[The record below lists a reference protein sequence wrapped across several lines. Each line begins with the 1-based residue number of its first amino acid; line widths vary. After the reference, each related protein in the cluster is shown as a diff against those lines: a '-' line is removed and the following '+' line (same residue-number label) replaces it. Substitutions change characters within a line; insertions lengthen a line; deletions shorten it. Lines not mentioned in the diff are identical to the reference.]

1 MIPRFEVHSHSH
13 YSNFRIIDSIN
24 KPRDLINR
32 AIELGLSGIALT
44 DHETLAGAP
53 EINLYAQEI
62 QKTNPN
68 FKIAIGNEIYLT
80 ETRDKG
86 QKYYHFILISKD
98 KIGWRMLREL
108 SSNSWMQSYSDR
120 GLERVPTLYSELEE
134 IVNKY
139 GKGHLIA
146 TSACIGGELSS
157 TILQLIKAE
166 QNKNTQPYEIYEIK
180 NHIHKFMTYCIDLFE
195 NDFYCEIA
203 PGLSSDQIM
212 VNNRM
217 ISIAK
222 AYNRKI
228 VIGTDAHYLKKEN
241 RYVHEAYLNSKDG
254 EREVASFYEF
264 AYLQSEEDIREHLVP
279 TELNYEEL
287 CKNSIEIYDKIENY
301 AIQHKQTIPK
311 VNVKEYPRVPL
322 TTDFIDNYPT
332 LSEMLNSDD
341 IYERYW
347 VNQCGEA
354 LVEKKLDKPE
364 YWARLEEEADVKKTI
379 SKKLETNMFCYPI
392 TLQHY
397 INMFWDCGSM
407 VGAGRGSSCSGL
419 NHYLLGVTQLDPIK
433 WNLPF
438 FRYLNKERI
447 ELGDIDLDL
456 CPSKRPIIIEK
467 IKEERGQNFNPDV
480 SDLARKNLGCTLIA
494 TYGTESTKSAILTAC
509 RGYRSEEFKNGID
522 VDQAQYLSALVPSE
536 RGFVWPLEDVVY
548 GNAEKD
554 RQPITQFVNE
564 VNNYPGLLDIMMGI
578 QGLIKQRG
586 SHASGVIFFDEDP
599 YEFGAFMKT
608 PGGDIIT
615 QFDLHMCES
624 LGMTKFDFLVTDV
637 QDKLVETINLL
648 QKNGEIESDLSLR
661 QIYDKYFHP
670 EVIPLDYKPA
680 WDAIETGGVINIFQ
694 FDSAV
699 GAQAAK
705 KIQPKTILELADA
718 NGLMRLM
725 TAEKGAETPMDK
737 YVRYKK
743 NISLWYEEMRK
754 AGLSPEEQKT
764 LEPYFLSSY
773 GVPPSQ
779 EQLMRMLMDENICGF
794 GLAEA
799 NAARKIVGKKQ
810 MNKIPALREKVL
822 TQAKSP
828 QLGRY
833 VWQYGVGPQMGYSFS
848 IIHALAYS
856 FIGYQTAYIGTRFN
870 PIYWNT
876 ACLTVNS
883 GSIGGGSTDYKKMA
897 KALGD
902 IMSAGIKVSLV
913 DINKSALGFEP
924 DIENNQIL
932 FGLKSMLNVGDDV
945 IERTIAMR
953 PYVSP
958 KDYLLRVKPNKQAM
972 ISLIKGGAFDQM
984 IDRKLL
990 MAWYIWETCDKK
1002 KRITLQNMAGLIK
1015 YQILPENTEEQ
1026 VTARRIFEFTRY
1038 LKKLCLSPDKTYY
1051 ILTDRALE
1059 FLSEMEYEDIVV
1071 NRNNK
1076 YLVTV
1081 KNWDKIYQHWMDVF
1095 RNWIAKDKDQILQ
1108 NLNDKIFKEDWV
1120 KYASGTISSWEM
1132 EVLCFYYHEHELA
1145 KLNMKKYGYVNFYD
1159 LPENPVVVSAFKTK
1173 NGHTIRK
1180 YQLHII
1186 CGTCIAKDKIKS
1198 TVTLLTTDGVV
1209 DVKFRKEY
1217 FALFDKQISAL
1228 GADGVKHVIE
1238 KSWFNRGNM
1247 IVVQGIRMDDAFIPK
1262 KYANTGMPHQL
1273 YRITEIS
1280 EDGSEIA
1287 LQSTRAQGEYDEED

>member
-24 KPRDLINR
+24 KPKDLINR

-62 QKTNPN
+62 QKSNPN

-80 ETRDKG
+80 ETRDKN

-98 KIGWRMLREL
+98 KIGWRILREL
-108 SSNSWMQSYSDR
+108 SSIAWMQSYSDR
-120 GLERVPTLYSELEE
+120 GMERVPTLYSELEE
-134 IVNKY
+134 IINKH

-157 TILQLIKAE
+157 TILELIKAE
-166 QNKNTQPYEIYEIK
+166 QSKETQAYEVYNIK
-180 NHIHKFMTYCIDLFE
+180 NHIHKFMTFCINLFGD
-195 NDFYCEIA
+195 DFYCEIA
-203 PGLSSDQIM
+203 PGLSVEQVAVNHRM
-212 VNNRM
+212 V
-217 ISIAK
+217 SIAN
-222 AYNRKI
+222 AYDRKI
-228 VIGTDAHYLKKEN
+228 VIGTDAHYLKKED

-254 EREVASFYEF
+254 EREVASFYEY
-264 AYLQSEEDIREHLVP
+264 AYLQPEEDIRMHLDSDDF
-279 TELNYEEL
+279 NYEKL
-287 CKNSIEIYDKIENY
+287 CKNSMEIYDKIENY
-301 AIQHKQTIPK
+301 SIQHKQTIPR
-311 VNVKEYPRVPL
+311 VEVKDYPKA
-322 TTDFIDNYPT
+322 TSDIF
-332 LSEMLNSDD
+332 SETHPILNKMAHSDD

-347 VNQCGEA
+347 VQECAN
-354 LVEKKLDKPE
+354 KLKEIGKFNEE
-364 YWARLEEEADVKKTI
+364 YLDRLEEEADVKKTI
-379 SKKLETNMFCYPI
+379 SEKLETNMFCYPV

-456 CPSKRPIIIEK
+456 CPSKRPMIIEK
-467 IKEERGQNFNPDV
+467 IKEERGKNFNENVDEL
-480 SDLARKNLGCTLIA
+480 SRQNLGCTLIA

-509 RGYRSEEFKNGID
+509 RGYRSEEYPNGID
-522 VDQAQYLSALVPSE
+522 VDQAQYLSSLIPSE
-536 RGFVWPLEDVVY
+536 RGFIWPLEDVMY

-554 RQPITQFVNE
+554 RQPIAQFVNE
-564 VNNYPGLLDIMMGI
+564 VKNYPGLIDIMMGI

-648 QKNGEIESDLSLR
+648 QKNGEIESDLTLR
-661 QIYDKYFHP
+661 QVYDKYFHP
-670 EVIPLDYKPA
+670 EVLPLDYKPA
-680 WDAIETGGVINIFQ
+680 WDAIENGSIINIFQ

-743 NISLWYEEMRK
+743 DIGLWYAEMRK
-754 AGLSPEEQKT
+754 AGLTPEEQKT

-794 GLAEA
+794 SLGEA

-810 MNKIPALREKVL
+810 MSKIPALRDKVL

-833 VWQYGVGPQMGYSFS
+833 VWQYGAGPQMGYSFS

-856 FIGYQTAYIGTRFN
+856 FIGYQTAYIGTKFN

-902 IMSAGIKVSLV
+902 IMSEGIKVSLV

-945 IERTIAMR
+945 IERTISMR
-953 PYVSP
+953 PYDSP
-958 KDYLLRVKPNKQAM
+958 KDYLQKVKPNKQAM
-972 ISLIKGGAFDQM
+972 VSLIKGGAFDQM
-984 IDRKLL
+984 EDRKLV

-1002 KRITLQNMAGLIK
+1002 KRLTLQNLPGLIK
-1015 YQILPENTEEQ
+1015 HGLLPEETELQ
-1026 VTARRIFEFTRY
+1026 ITARRIFEFNRY
-1038 LKKLCLSPDKTYY
+1038 LKKVCIDPSKTYY
-1051 ILTDRALE
+1051 NIDNRAMNFLLE
-1059 FLSEMEYEDIVV
+1059 MDYESIIV
-1071 NRNNK
+1071 NGNK
-1076 YLVTV
+1076 VMV
-1081 KNWDKIYQHWMDVF
+1081 KDWEKIYQKWMDVF
-1095 RNWIAKDKDQILQ
+1095 RKWISENKEQILEK
-1108 NLNDKIFKEDWV
+1108 LNDKIFKEDWE

-1145 KLNMKKYGYVNFYD
+1145 KLDMRKYGYVNFYD
-1159 LPENPVVVSAFKTK
+1159 LPENPVVVSSVRTR
-1173 NGHTIRK
+1173 NGHTIK
-1180 YQLHII
+1180 KFQLYTI
-1186 CGTCIAKDKIKS
+1186 CGTCIAKDKVRS
-1198 TVTLLTTDGVV
+1198 TVTLLTTNGVV

-1228 GADGVKHVIE
+1228 GADGVKHIIE

-1247 IVVQGIRMDDAFIPK
+1247 IVVQGVRMDDAFIPK
-1262 KYANTGMPHQL
+1262 KYANTGMSHQL
-1273 YRITEIS
+1273 YRIIEIS
-1280 EDGSEIA
+1280 EDGRDIV

>member
-24 KPRDLINR
+24 KPKDLINR

-62 QKTNPN
+62 QKSNPN
-68 FKIAIGNEIYLT
+68 FKIAIGNEIYLI

-86 QKYYHFILISKD
+86 IRYYHFILISKD
-98 KIGWRMLREL
+98 KVGWRMLREL
-108 SSNSWMQSYSDR
+108 SSTAWMQSYMDR
-120 GLERVPTLYSELEE
+120 GLERVPTLYSELQN

-157 TILQLIKAE
+157 TILELVKAE
-166 QNKNTQPYEIYEIK
+166 KNNEETLSIK
-180 NHIHKFMTYCIDLFE
+180 RHIHNFITFCIDLFGD
-195 NDFYCEIA
+195 DFYCEIA
-203 PGLSSDQIM
+203 PGMSPEQIA

-228 VIGTDAHYLKKEN
+228 VIGTDAHYLKKEDS
-241 RYVHEAYLNSKDG
+241 YVHEAYLNSKDG
-254 EREVASFYEF
+254 EREVRSFYEY
-264 AYLQSEEDIREHLVP
+264 AYLQSEEDIKKHLEP
-279 TELNYEEL
+279 TALNYESL
-287 CKNSIEIYDKIENY
+287 CENSIEIYNKIENY
-301 AIQHKQTIPK
+301 SIQHKQQI
-311 VNVKEYPRVPL
+311 PRVEVK
-322 TTDFIDNYPT
+322 DYAKYEDN
-332 LSEMLNSDD
+332 SLNNFPILKQMRNSND

-347 VNQCGEA
+347 VNECLG
-354 LVEKKLDKPE
+354 KLKELNKDNDT
-364 YWARLEEEADVKKTI
+364 YLSRLEEEADIKKTI
-379 SKKLETNMFCYPI
+379 GEKLETNMFCYPV

-456 CPSKRPIIIEK
+456 CPSKRPMIIEK
-467 IKEERGQNFNPDV
+467 IKEERGQHFNKDV
-480 SDLARKNLGCTLIA
+480 DDLARKNLGCTLIA

-509 RGYRSEEFKNGID
+509 RGYRSEEYPNGID
-522 VDQAQYLSALVPSE
+522 VDQAQYLSSLVPSE
-536 RGFVWPLEDVVY
+536 RGFVWPLEDVMY
-548 GNAEKD
+548 GNPEKE
-554 RQPITQFVNE
+554 RQPVIQFVNE
-564 VNNYPGLLDIMMGI
+564 VNNYPGLIDIMLGI

-624 LGMTKFDFLVTDV
+624 MGMTKFDFLVTDV
-637 QDKLVETINLL
+637 QDKLVEAINLL
-648 QKNGEIESDLSLR
+648 QENGELESDLSLR
-661 QIYDKYFHP
+661 EIYNKYFHP
-670 EVIPLDYKPA
+670 EVLPLDYKPA
-680 WDAIETGGVINIFQ
+680 WDAIENGTVINIFQ
-694 FDSAV
+694 FDSMV

-725 TAEKGAETPMDK
+725 TAERGAETPMDK

-743 NISLWYEEMRK
+743 DISLWYAEMRK
-754 AGLSPEEQKT
+754 AGLTPEEQKT

-799 NAARKIVGKKQ
+799 NSARKIVGKKQ
-810 MNKIPALREKVL
+810 MSKIPALREEVL
-822 TQAKSP
+822 KRAKSP
-828 QLGRY
+828 ALGRY

-883 GSIGGGSTDYKKMA
+883 GSIGGGSTDYRKMA

-902 IMSAGIKVSLV
+902 IMNEGIKVSLV

-945 IERTIAMR
+945 IENTIKNR
-953 PYVSP
+953 PYSSP
-958 KDYLLRVKPNKQAM
+958 KDFLLRVKPNKQAM

-984 IDRKLL
+984 EDRKFV

-1002 KRITLQNMAGLIK
+1002 KRLTLQNMSGLIK
-1015 YQILPENTEEQ
+1015 HGLLPEETEEQ
-1026 VTARRIFEFTRY
+1026 ITARRIFEFNRY
-1038 LKKLCLSPDKTYY
+1038 LKKECINSTKTYY
-1051 ILTDRALE
+1051 EVTNRAMNFLIEMNYENLIVDGNKIL
-1059 FLSEMEYEDIVV
+1059 
-1071 NRNNK
+1071 
-1076 YLVTV
+1076 V
-1081 KNWDKIYQHWMDVF
+1081 KDWDKVYQKWMDIF
-1095 RNWIAKDKDQILQ
+1095 RKWISENKDKILQ
-1108 NLNDKIFKEDWV
+1108 NLNDKIFIEDWN
-1120 KYASGTISSWEM
+1120 KYASGNLSSWEM

-1145 KLNMKKYGYVNFYD
+1145 KLNMRKYGYSNFND
-1159 LPENPVVVSAFKTK
+1159 LPNYPIVTSSIKTK
-1173 NGHTIRK
+1173 NGHTIK
-1180 YQLHII
+1180 KFQLYTI
-1186 CGTCIAKDKIKS
+1186 CGTCIAKDKIRS
-1198 TVTLLTTDGVV
+1198 TVTLLTTSGVV

-1247 IVVQGIRMDDAFIPK
+1247 IVVQGIRMEDTFLPK
-1262 KYANTGMPHQL
+1262 KYTNTGMAHQL
-1273 YRITEIS
+1273 YRISEISKDGTEIK
-1280 EDGSEIA
+1280 
-1287 LQSTRAQGEYDEED
+1287 LQSARAQGEYDEED

>member
-24 KPRDLINR
+24 KPKNLINR

-62 QKTNPN
+62 QKVKPD

-80 ETRDKG
+80 ENRDKN
-86 QKYYHFILISKD
+86 QKYYHFILICKD

-108 SSNSWMQSYSDR
+108 SSNSWMQSYMDR
-120 GLERVPTLYSELEE
+120 GLERVPTLYSELEN
-134 IVNKY
+134 IINKY
-139 GKGHLIA
+139 GEGHLIA

-157 TILQLIKAE
+157 AILELIKAE
-166 QNKNTQPYEIYEIK
+166 KNNQDTYDIK
-180 NHIHKFMTYCIDLFE
+180 TRIHWFMTFMRHLFGS
-195 NDFYCEIA
+195 DFYCEVA
-203 PGLSSDQIM
+203 PGTSSEQIA

-217 ISIAK
+217 IAVAK
-222 AYNRKI
+222 AYNTKI
-228 VIGTDAHYLKKEN
+228 VIGTDAHYLKKED

-264 AYLQSEEDIREHLVP
+264 AYLQSEDEIKEHLAQ
-279 TELNYEEL
+279 TNLNYEEL
-287 CKNSIEIYDKIENY
+287 CENSQEIYNKIENFS
-301 AIQHKQTIPK
+301 IQHKQQIPRVK
-311 VNVKEYPRVPL
+311 VKEYPHQPIK
-322 TTDFIDNYPT
+322 TDFAENYPILT
-332 LSEMLNSDD
+332 EMFNSDD

-347 VNQCGEA
+347 VNQCAEA
-354 LVEKKLDKPE
+354 LKKKDIDKPE
-364 YWARLEEEADVKKTI
+364 YWTRLEEEADIKRTI
-379 SKKLETNMFCYPI
+379 GEKLETNMFSYPI

-397 INMFWDCGSM
+397 IDMFWDCGSM

-438 FRYLNKERI
+438 FRYLNKERV
-447 ELGDIDLDL
+447 ELGDIDIDL
-456 CPSKRPIIIEK
+456 CPSKRPMIIEK
-467 IKEERGQNFNPDV
+467 IKEERGANFNENVDE
-480 SDLARKNLGCTLIA
+480 LARKNLGCTLIA

-509 RGYRSEEFKNGID
+509 RGYRSKEYPNGID
-522 VDQAQYLSALVPSE
+522 VDIAQYLSALIPSE
-536 RGFVWPLEDVVY
+536 RGFVWPLEDVIY
-548 GNAEKD
+548 GNKEKE
-554 RQPITQFVNE
+554 RQPISQFVNE
-564 VNNYPGLLDIMMGI
+564 IDNYPGLIDIMLGI

-624 LGMTKFDFLVTDV
+624 MGMTKFDFLVTDV

-648 QKNGEIESDLSLR
+648 QKNGVLESDLTLR

-680 WDAIETGGVINIFQ
+680 WDAIENGDVINIFQ
-694 FDSAV
+694 FDSMV

-705 KIQPKTILELADA
+705 KIQPKTITELADA

-743 NISLWYEEMRK
+743 DISLWYAEMRK
-754 AGLSPEEQKT
+754 AGLTPEEQKT

-799 NAARKIVGKKQ
+799 NSARKIVGKKQ
-810 MNKIPALREKVL
+810 MSKIPALREQVL
-822 TQAKSP
+822 TRAKS
-828 QLGRY
+828 QALGRY

-856 FIGYQTAYIGTRFN
+856 FIGYQTAYIGTKFN

-945 IERTIAMR
+945 IESTINNR
-953 PYVSP
+953 PYSSP
-958 KDYLLRVKPNKQAM
+958 KDYLQKVKPNKQAM
-972 ISLIKGGAFDQM
+972 ISLIKGGAFDNM
-984 IDRKLL
+984 EDRKFV

-1002 KRITLQNMAGLIK
+1002 KRLTLQNMPGLIK
-1015 YQILPENTEEQ
+1015 YKLLPEKTEKEIL
-1026 VTARRIFEFTRY
+1026 ARRIFEFNRY
-1038 LKKLCLSPDKTYY
+1038 LKKVCIDPTKTYY
-1051 ILTDRALE
+1051 KMNTRALN
-1059 FLSEMEYEDIVV
+1059 FLSELELEDLVKNDIVFA
-1071 NRNNK
+1071 K
-1076 YLVTV
+1076 D
-1081 KNWDKIYQHWMDVF
+1081 WDKIYQKWMDVF
-1095 RNWIAKDKDQILQ
+1095 RNWISANKEEILQ
-1108 NLNDKIFKEDWV
+1108 NLNDKIFREDWE
-1120 KYASGTISSWEM
+1120 KYAKGTLSSWEM

-1145 KLNMKKYGYVNFYD
+1145 KLNMRKYGYSNFYD
-1159 LPENPVVVSAFKTK
+1159 LPSNPVVVNTWKTK
-1173 NGHTIRK
+1173 NGHIVK
-1180 YQLHII
+1180 KFQLYTI
-1186 CGTCIAKDKIKS
+1186 CGTCIAKDKIRS
-1198 TVTLLTTDGVV
+1198 TVTLLTTKGVV

-1247 IVVQGIRMDDAFIPK
+1247 IVVQGVRMEDTFVPK
-1262 KYANTGMPHQL
+1262 KYSDTGMPHQL
-1273 YRITEIS
+1273 YRISEINEDGTEIV
-1280 EDGSEIA
+1280 